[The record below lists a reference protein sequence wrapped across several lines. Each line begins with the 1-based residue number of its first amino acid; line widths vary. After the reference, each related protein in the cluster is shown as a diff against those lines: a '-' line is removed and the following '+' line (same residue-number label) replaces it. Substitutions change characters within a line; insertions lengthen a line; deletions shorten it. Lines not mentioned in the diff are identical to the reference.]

1 MGFVAN
7 SLTPLLGFL
16 AIGLAPLLGF
26 RAIAPAPL
34 LDPLAIAL
42 ALLVGLLTC
51 QRAVP
56 IRLVSL
62 TSSLYLGRLVI
73 EEALALGVLALLL
86 PQCLVVE
93 SAGGVCAHGEQG
105 SHVLPLPAQECRERQ
120 GTAQRL
126 RRCLIGCVGRSAA
139 LRREAARRAGR

>member
-1 MGFVAN
+1 
-7 SLTPLLGFL
+7 
-16 AIGLAPLLGF
+16 LLGF

-105 SHVLPLPAQECRERQ
+105 SHVLPLPASPGEGWGE
-120 GTAQRL
+120 
-126 RRCLIGCVGRSAA
+126 VESARNHW
-139 LRREAARRAGR
+139 LAGLPPAGG